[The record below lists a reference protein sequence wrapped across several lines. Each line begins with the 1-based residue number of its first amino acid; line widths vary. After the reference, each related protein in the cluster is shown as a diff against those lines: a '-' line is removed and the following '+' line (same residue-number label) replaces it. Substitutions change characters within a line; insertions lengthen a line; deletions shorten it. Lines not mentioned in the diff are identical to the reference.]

1 MTKKYFS
8 FTALSVLALLMVF
21 AVFACEKA
29 ILPDDEDNGVGDVD
43 GNLRVTVY
51 RIGKTPFEALT
62 RSAADGMTRGA
73 VSAPASGLLR
83 LNFAIYD
90 MQGTRVKQVNQT
102 SDNSSFG
109 TASFQLEPGTYQL
122 VVVGHSSSGNP
133 TMTDLGKI
141 QFKNSQGFTDTFLY
155 YSDDV
160 VVTEESQEIPVSLER
175 IVSMCRF
182 VMTDDYPADVAQM
195 RFQYKG
201 GSGAFNAAT
210 GLGSVNSTQTLYFDA
225 AEGQKQFDLYT
236 FLHDEEGTIHL
247 QVTAYDADDNILQ
260 EREFDV
266 PMERDHITW
275 LTGAFFSGSGSSS
288 STTITVTVNT
298 DWSGETHLT
307 F

>member
-1 MTKKYFS
+1 MNKKSLIF
-8 FTALSVLALLMVF
+8 LASSLLMLLCVI
-21 AVFACEKA
+21 FACEKA
-29 ILPDDEDNGVGDVD
+29 ILPDDENNGVDD
-43 GNLRVTVY
+43 ANGNLRVTVY
-51 RIGKTPFEALT
+51 MIGKTPFEALT
-62 RSAADGMTRGA
+62 RGASAGATRGS
-73 VSAPASGLLR
+73 VSAPASDLLR
-83 LNFAIYD
+83 LNFVIYD
-90 MQGTRVKQVNQT
+90 MDGTRVKQVNQT
-102 SDNSSFG
+102 SDNGSFG

-141 QFKNSQGFTDTFLY
+141 QFKNNQGFTDTFLY

-182 VMTDDYPADVAQM
+182 VLTDDYPADVAQM

-236 FLHDEEGTIHL
+236 FLHDTEGTIHL
-247 QVTAYDADDNILQ
+247 QVTAYDADDNIIQ

>member
-1 MTKKYFS
+1 MKK
-8 FTALSVLALLMVF
+8 TAMMLLAALLL
-21 AVFACEKA
+21 AACEKPLVEETA
-29 ILPDDEDNGVGDVD
+29 ER
-43 GNLRVTVY
+43 GNLILQVMQLEQ
-51 RIGKTPFEALT
+51 TPFNVES
-62 RSAADGMTRGA
+62 RAAVADRCN
-73 VSAPASGLLR
+73 R

-90 MQGTRVKQVNQT
+90 SEGTRVKQINQQT
-102 SDNSSFG
+102 GDEDFG
-109 TASFQLEPGTYQL
+109 TASFQLEEGQYRL
-122 VVVGHSSSGNP
+122 LVVGHSSSGNP
-133 TMTDLGKI
+133 TMTDLSKI
-141 QFKNSQGFTDTFLY
+141 RFSNSQGFTDTFLY

-236 FLHDEEGTIHL
+236 FLHDDEGTIHL

-275 LTGAFFSGSGSSS
+275 LTGAFFSGSDSSS

>member
-1 MTKKYFS
+1 MTKKIVS
-8 FTALSVLALLMVF
+8 FIAFSVLALLMVF

-29 ILPDDEDNGVGDVD
+29 IIPDDEENGVGDPD

-51 RIGKTPFEALT
+51 MIGKTPFEAF
-62 RSAADGMTRGA
+62 TRGA
-73 VSAPASGLLR
+73 AVGSTRGSVSATESGLLR
-83 LNFAIYD
+83 LNFAVYD
-90 MQGTRVKQVNQT
+90 KQGTRVKQVNQT
-102 SDNSSFG
+102 SDNGSFG

-122 VVVGHSSSGNP
+122 VVVGHSSNGNP
-133 TMTDLGKI
+133 TMTDLTKI
-141 QFKNSQGFTDTFLY
+141 KFTNAQGFTDTFLY
-155 YSDDV
+155 YSAGV
-160 VVTEESQEIPVSLER
+160 VVTEESQELPVSLGR

-182 VMTDDYPADVAQM
+182 VMTDNYPADVAQM

-201 GSGAFNAAT
+201 GSGAFDATT

-236 FLHDEEGTIHL
+236 FLHDDEGTIHL
-247 QVTAYDADDNILQ
+247 QVTAYDADDNVLQ

>member
-1 MTKKYFS
+1 MIKKS
-8 FTALSVLALLMVF
+8 FIFLASILLMLLCV
-21 AVFACEKA
+21 VFACEKA
-29 ILPDDEDNGVGDVD
+29 IIPDEEDNAVGDVD

-51 RIGKTPFEALT
+51 RIGKTPFET
-62 RSAADGMTRGA
+62 FTRGA
-73 VSAPASGLLR
+73 TAGATRGSVTASESGILR
-83 LNFAIYD
+83 LNFAIYNI
-90 MQGTRVKQVNQT
+90 QGTRVKQVNQT
-102 SDNSSFG
+102 SDNGSFG

-141 QFKNSQGFTDTFLY
+141 QFKNNQGFSDTFLY
-155 YSDDV
+155 YSDEV
-160 VVTEESQEIPVSLER
+160 VVTEESQELAVSLER

-182 VMTDDYPADVAQM
+182 VLTDDYPADVAQM

-236 FLHDEEGTIHL
+236 FLHDDEGTIHL
-247 QVTAYDADDNILQ
+247 LVTAYDADDNILQ

-275 LTGAFFSGSGSSS
+275 LTGAFFSGSGTPS